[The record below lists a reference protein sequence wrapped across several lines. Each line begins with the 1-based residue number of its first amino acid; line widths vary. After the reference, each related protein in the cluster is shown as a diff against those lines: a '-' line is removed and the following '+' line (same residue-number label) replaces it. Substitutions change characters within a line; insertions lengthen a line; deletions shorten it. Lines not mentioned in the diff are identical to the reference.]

1 MKALVVGLQDTFKNL
16 FNVKRLEE
24 HTTNEYLVALFE
36 VFARGAGR
44 TTSAQRR
51 LTSIVNSR
59 AHCEILGD
67 SFTPTMSTGDFS
79 AAAHLLSASCSQ
91 AVAWATCVPTE
102 ADFKIPPEEYR
113 WHLAHHFR
121 LPVPD
126 RSFLGSHCSDKR
138 HELDDAVHHLFACAN
153 HRTFTHNNV
162 RDRLHAFCSDAGLK
176 PVLEP
181 TNLFRHPET
190 GAASQRRPDISVGEV
205 DAQGRLLL
213 LDVTTT
219 DVSCGTS
226 LDKHGSLGAIAGAAR
241 GAESRKVDWYEGC
254 FDPATQS
261 FMPIAFELLGR
272 WGPLA
277 TRFFEMVKGI
287 GASRKDYTEQRHSF
301 WAGYWSV

>member
-1 MKALVVGLQDTFKNL
+1 
-16 FNVKRLEE
+16 
-24 HTTNEYLVALFE
+24 
-36 VFARGAGR
+36 
-44 TTSAQRR
+44 
-51 LTSIVNSR
+51 
-59 AHCEILGD
+59 
-67 SFTPTMSTGDFS
+67 MSTGDFS
-79 AAAHLLSASCSQ
+79 AAAHLLSASCSE

-113 WHLAHHFR
+113 WLLAHHFR

-126 RSFLGSHCSDKR
+126 RSLLGSHCSDKR
-138 HELDDAVHHLFACAN
+138 HELDDAGHPLFACAR

-181 TNLFRHPET
+181 TNLLRHPET
-190 GAASQRRPDISVGEV
+190 GAASQRRPDISVGGV

-219 DVSCGTS
+219 DVSCGMN

-241 GAESRKVDWYEGC
+241 GAESRKVDSYEGC

-261 FMPIAFELLGR
+261 FMPIAFELSGR
-272 WGPLA
+272 WGPCA

-287 GASRKDYTEQRHSF
+287 GATRKDYSGQRHSF
-301 WAGYWSV
+301 WAGYWKRVISVGLQRDVAQSAMRLRDKLLAFKPPPFRAHLDLGRL